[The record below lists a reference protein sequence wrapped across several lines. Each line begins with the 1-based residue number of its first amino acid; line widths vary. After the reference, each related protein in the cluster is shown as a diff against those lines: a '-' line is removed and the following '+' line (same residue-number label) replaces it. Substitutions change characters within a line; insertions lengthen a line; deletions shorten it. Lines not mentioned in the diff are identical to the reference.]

1 MSNAHPHAAR
11 PTGGLVDSSPRA
23 ATRRAPGSRA
33 IRATITGVHA
43 PVRGITP
50 AMRETAAAQSRA
62 ARETALTGRHGHP
75 GAPGG
80 MAKLDPEILAM
91 FGGARARR
99 AYLVRLA
106 GDAGFTRAQ
115 LADLLRAH
123 GV

>member
-33 IRATITGVHA
+33 IRAIVTGVHA

-50 AMRETAAAQSRA
+50 VMRETAAAQSRA

-75 GAPGG
+75 GQPGG
-80 MAKLDPEILAM
+80 PTRLDPEILAM

-106 GDAGFTRAQ
+106 EDAGFTRAQ